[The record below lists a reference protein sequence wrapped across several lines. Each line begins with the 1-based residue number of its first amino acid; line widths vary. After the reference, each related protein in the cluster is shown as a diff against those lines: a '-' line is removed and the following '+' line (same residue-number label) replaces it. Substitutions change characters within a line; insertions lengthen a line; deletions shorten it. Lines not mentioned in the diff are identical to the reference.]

1 MHLLRITTIF
11 YRTLGIIII
20 TIKITNSLMSP
31 TVQSIVK
38 FPLLSLQKSHIVL
51 KKLIRG
57 VGGRERNMDLLLHLF
72 MHSLV
77 DSCRCP
83 DQGLNPQPWHI
94 RTTLSP
100 TELPRQGPYLFL
112 EIQDPTNVLH
122 ITVSCWVSLVYS
134 NLGQILAFF
143 SLMTLTSLKQEPPH
157 FKTSIYLLLSSPF
170 PLSTI

>member
-1 MHLLRITTIF
+1 MAVFAFCLSAFTRIIWKLAVTHHKITYKCFRMHLLRITTIF

-112 EIQDPTNVLH
+112 EI
-122 ITVSCWVSLVYS
+122 
-134 NLGQILAFF
+134 
-143 SLMTLTSLKQEPPH
+143 
-157 FKTSIYLLLSSPF
+157 
-170 PLSTI
+170 